1 MKTKNQ
7 AKDWINSKVGI
18 GIDFDGWYGYQCMDL
33 VVAYMYYVTD
43 GKLTLW
49 GNAKD
54 AIKNDLKG
62 YATLHKNTPQFLPKM
77 GDIAVWTT
85 GNFSEFGHIAIV
97 TSANLD
103 TFNAIEQNWN
113 GGGLTLSEVT
123 TKRKKSYQNVTHFI
137 RPNFKSTS
145 KSKPKPVSKPKPK
158 PKPKPTK
165 KSTSKKNTWNWS
177 GKFTAK
183 KNIKVRKSP
192 SLTNEKNVVEKS
204 SWIKKGDWFD
214 FVQLIKV
221 TKGKKKYWMAKF
233 KYPTNPKAGYF
244 YTTLGEVTDKNEKIK
259 KEKKLYGKIKWK

>member
-33 VVAYMYYVTD
+33 VVAYMYYITD

-54 AIKNDLKG
+54 AIDNDLKG

-77 GDIAVWTT
+77 CDIAVWTT

-113 GGGLTLSEVT
+113 GGGLTLTEVT

-137 RPNFKSTS
+137 RPNFKSSSKKKTVSKQKTPS
-145 KSKPKPVSKPKPK
+145 KSK
-158 PKPKPTK
+158 
-165 KSTSKKNTWNWS
+165 
-177 GKFTAK
+177 AK
-183 KNIKVRKSP
+183 AK
-192 SLTNEKNVVEKS
+192 KS
-204 SWIKKGDWFD
+204 SWTFKVGGEQIETRIGSPKLSARSGGHVQPNQTMTFNKLVKSNGFEWGMLTNYKGQKEYVPIRPLSQKW
-214 FVQLIKV
+214 
-221 TKGKKKYWMAKF
+221 YWGDLK
-233 KYPTNPKAGYF
+233 
-244 YTTLGEVTDKNEKIK
+244 
-259 KEKKLYGKIKWK
+259 

>member
-33 VVAYMYYVTD
+33 AVAYMYYITD

-54 AIKNDLKG
+54 AINNNLKG

-113 GGGLTLSEVT
+113 GGGLTLTEVT

-145 KSKPKPVSKPKPK
+145 KKKPVSKQKT
-158 PKPKPTK
+158 PTK
-165 KSTSKKNTWNWS
+165 SK
-177 GKFTAK
+177 AK
-183 KNIKVRKSP
+183 
-192 SLTNEKNVVEKS
+192 KS
-204 SWIKKGDWFD
+204 SWSFKVGGEPIITRIGKPSLKARSGGSVKPNQTMTFNKLVKSDGYEWGKLTNYKGQTEY
-214 FVQLIKV
+214 VPIRPLKQ
-221 TKGKKKYWMAKF
+221 KGYWGVLK
-233 KYPTNPKAGYF
+233 
-244 YTTLGEVTDKNEKIK
+244 
-259 KEKKLYGKIKWK
+259 

>member
-33 VVAYMYYVTD
+33 AVAYMYYITD

-54 AIKNDLKG
+54 AINNNLKG

-113 GGGLTLSEVT
+113 GGGLTLTEVT

-145 KSKPKPVSKPKPK
+145 KKKPVSKQKT
-158 PKPKPTK
+158 PTK
-165 KSTSKKNTWNWS
+165 SK
-177 GKFTAK
+177 AK
-183 KNIKVRKSP
+183 
-192 SLTNEKNVVEKS
+192 KS
-204 SWIKKGDWFD
+204 SWSFKVGGEPIITRIGKPSLKAISGGSVKPNQTMTFNKLVKSNGFEWGMLTNYRGQKEYVPIRPLSQKG
-214 FVQLIKV
+214 
-221 TKGKKKYWMAKF
+221 YWGVLK
-233 KYPTNPKAGYF
+233 
-244 YTTLGEVTDKNEKIK
+244 
-259 KEKKLYGKIKWK
+259 

>member
-33 VVAYMYYVTD
+33 VVAYMYYITD
-43 GKLTLW
+43 GELTLW

-54 AIKNDLKG
+54 AINNDLKD

-113 GGGLTLSEVT
+113 GGGLTLTEVT

-137 RPNFKSTS
+137 RPNFK
-145 KSKPKPVSKPKPK
+145 KVSKPKKISSKPKPK
-158 PKPKPTK
+158 
-165 KSTSKKNTWNWS
+165 SK
-177 GKFTAK
+177 AK
-183 KNIKVRKSP
+183 
-192 SLTNEKNVVEKS
+192 KS
-204 SWIKKGDWFD
+204 SWTFKVGGEQIETRIGSPKLSAPSGGHVQPKQTMTFNKLVKSDGFEWGMLTNYKG
-214 FVQLIKV
+214 Q
-221 TKGKKKYWMAKF
+221 
-233 KYPTNPKAGYF
+233 
-244 YTTLGEVTDKNEKIK
+244 
-259 KEKKLYGKIKWK
+259 KEYVPIRPLSKSRNAWGVLK

>member
-33 VVAYMYYVTD
+33 VVAYMYYITD

-54 AIKNDLKG
+54 AINNDLKG

-113 GGGLTLSEVT
+113 GGGLTLTEVT

-137 RPNFKSTS
+137 RPNFKSTAKKKTVS
-145 KSKPKPVSKPKPK
+145 KSKSKPVSKPRKTSWTFKVGGEQIETRIGSPKLSAPSGGHVKPNQK
-158 PKPKPTK
+158 MMFNKLV
-165 KSTSKKNTWNWS
+165 KSNGFEW
-177 GKFTAK
+177 GM
-183 KNIKVRKSP
+183 
-192 SLTNEKNVVEKS
+192 LTNNRGQKEYVPIRPLSQK
-204 SWIKKGDWFD
+204 WYWGD
-214 FVQLIKV
+214 LK
-221 TKGKKKYWMAKF
+221 
-233 KYPTNPKAGYF
+233 
-244 YTTLGEVTDKNEKIK
+244 
-259 KEKKLYGKIKWK
+259 

>member
-33 VVAYMYYVTD
+33 AVAYMYYITD

-54 AIKNDLKG
+54 AINNNLKG

-113 GGGLTLSEVT
+113 GGGLTLTEVT

-145 KSKPKPVSKPKPK
+145 KKKPVSKQKTPVKSK
-158 PKPKPTK
+158 DK
-165 KSTSKKNTWNWS
+165 KSWS
-177 GKFTAK
+177 FKVGGEPIITRIGK
-183 KNIKVRKSP
+183 P
-192 SLTNEKNVVEKS
+192 SLKARSGGSVKPNQTMTFNKLVKSDGYEWGMLTNY
-204 SWIKKGDWFD
+204 KGQTEYVPIRPLKQKGYWG
-214 FVQLIKV
+214 VLI
-221 TKGKKKYWMAKF
+221 
-233 KYPTNPKAGYF
+233 
-244 YTTLGEVTDKNEKIK
+244 
-259 KEKKLYGKIKWK
+259 